1 MPKEYMCICTVK
13 CIVHVEAEDPEE
25 AMENAEE
32 EAQLGCEEVEEINEC
47 ECSEEE

>member
-1 MPKEYMCICTVK
+1 MPREYRCTCTVK
-13 CIVHVEAEDPEE
+13 CVIHVEAEDLEE

-32 EAQLGCEEVEEINEC
+32 EAQLGCDDIEEINEC